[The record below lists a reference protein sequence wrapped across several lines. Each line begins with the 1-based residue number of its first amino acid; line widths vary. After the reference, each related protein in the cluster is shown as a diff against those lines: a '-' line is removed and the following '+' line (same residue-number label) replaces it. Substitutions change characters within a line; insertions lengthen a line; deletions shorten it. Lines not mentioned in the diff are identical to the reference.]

1 MSAKDFIHD
10 MDKLSH
16 YRDLIKNLLAEYAEL
31 INQSAANPEITTE
44 LVVDEERDQYLLV
57 NTGWLKRQR
66 MRGTTVYLRLR
77 NGKIWVE
84 EDWLE
89 NGIVKDL
96 LEAGVP
102 KEDIV
107 LAFQP
112 PEMRPHT
119 DFAVA

>member
-1 MSAKDFIHD
+1 

-16 YRDLIKNLLAEYAEL
+16 YRNLIKNLLTQYAEL
-31 INQSAANPEITTE
+31 INQSAATPEIMTE

>member
-1 MSAKDFIHD
+1 
-10 MDKLSH
+10 MDKLTR
-16 YRDLIKNLLAEYAEL
+16 YRHLIKKLLTNYADL
-31 INQSAANPEITTE
+31 INQNSPNPEITTE
-44 LVVDEERDQYLLV
+44 LILDEERDQYLLV
-57 NTGWLKRQR
+57 NTGWMKHQR

-77 NGKIWVE
+77 NSKIWVE

-89 NGIVKDL
+89 NGIVQDL

-112 PEMRPHT
+112 PDMRPLT
-119 DFAVA
+119 EFAVA

>member
-1 MSAKDFIHD
+1 
-10 MDKLSH
+10 MDKLVH
-16 YRDLIKNLLAEYAEL
+16 YRALIKKLLSDYCDL
-31 INQSAANPEITTE
+31 MNRSAAPAGVETE
-44 LVVDEERDQYLLV
+44 VVFDEEHDQYMLLNV
-57 NTGWLKRQR
+57 GWSGRKRF
-66 MRGTTVYLRLR
+66 RGTTVYLRLR